1 MSSNVKGLEG
11 ALNQE
16 KALLEGAFFMIVKTD
31 GSFAAL
37 AEPDEGRCT
46 VLYCTALYCTW
57 PEEGRCTVLYCTV
70 LYCTALHC
78 TVPGLRR
85 AAGAGAGLH
94 RGRGQGRPLV
104 ASSCRVM

>member
-1 MSSNVKGLEG
+1 MSLNVKGLEG

-37 AEPDEGRCT
+37 AEPD
-46 VLYCTALYCTW
+46 
-57 PEEGRCTVLYCTV
+57 EGRCTVLYCTV

>member
-37 AEPDEGRCT
+37 VQTDLCPHFGR
-46 VLYCTALYCTW
+46 VQMFRPNEKISSFNLGWNMSEEKINYADDKWHTW
-57 PEEGRCTVLYCTV
+57 CDVMPRI
-70 LYCTALHC
+70 
-78 TVPGLRR
+78 
-85 AAGAGAGLH
+85 H
-94 RGRGQGRPLV
+94 R
-104 ASSCRVM
+104 